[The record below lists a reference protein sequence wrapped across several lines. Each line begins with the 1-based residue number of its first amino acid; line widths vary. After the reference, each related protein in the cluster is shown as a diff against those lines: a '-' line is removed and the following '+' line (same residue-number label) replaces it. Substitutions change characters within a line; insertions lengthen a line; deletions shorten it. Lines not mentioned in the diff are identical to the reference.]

1 MTEPHFTLAQL
12 AEMTMLTE
20 RTLRTYLRTGLLQG
34 EKTPR
39 GWRFTRAQTFAF
51 MGSPAVRRAMNA
63 NRMAQAED
71 FFHRRMDTAGQTCA
85 VTDVP
90 VDDDA
95 AARLMDAPL
104 SLTAEGGLRMVWHC
118 EGGMARVI
126 LRGET
131 ERVAAALSALARAI
145 PEKTP

>member
-1 MTEPHFTLAQL
+1 
-12 AEMTMLTE
+12 
-20 RTLRTYLRTGLLQG
+20 
-34 EKTPR
+34 
-39 GWRFTRAQTFAF
+39 

-95 AARLMDAPL
+95 AARLMDAAL

-118 EGGMARVI
+118 EGGMARVL

-131 ERVAAALSALARAI
+131 DRVAAALSALARAI
-145 PEKTP
+145 PDKTP